1 MIGRFNDDCCATS
14 TTDAVSPPKAVPV
27 HPRKCISLGDDMM
40 NYAEFL
46 YYTDKLRE
54 KSVIEAEDV
63 LVGLLRS
70 DWWKLE
76 AADNGS
82 AMVPDNGQAR
92 HSPKRDTGSGLN
104 LS

>member
-1 MIGRFNDDCCATS
+1 
-14 TTDAVSPPKAVPV
+14 
-27 HPRKCISLGDDMM
+27 MM